1 MKALNARQKK
11 LLMGLLAVVLLI
23 VALLLV
29 PLFAPKKEK
38 APESIVGVIP
48 EADLVEDDGSKTG
61 SYRNNSIGDYWDSL
75 EESPET
81 ASPSSIADKG
91 LVPGDEPRR
100 DSRKPAAVVVDDIFG
115 DYREASDPP
124 AGPAPARPSGSSAK
138 AHHSSPEK
146 AQQAGSDPA
155 APVQEST
162 ASSDPEPVKPRPQVK
177 RSGAVSSLDE
187 DVATDLG
194 NGFSTLDG
202 TDRWVGGE
210 TGKPYRCMFT
220 RDEKVK
226 SGQRVTIRLL
236 EDLIVGTTHIPRN
249 THLQGVTTISDR
261 MELSINSLDMGG
273 RILTFHFEAFD
284 TDGGKGIYCSDLSQ
298 TQKEITEQGVAT
310 ASTTLN
316 SRLGRVARDAASVGA
331 SIVRSKSGE
340 ATVSVPAGYT
350 FYIIEQD
357 R

>member
-1 MKALNARQKK
+1 MKALNARQKR
-11 LLMGLLAVVLLI
+11 LLLGLLAVVLLI

-38 APESIVGVIP
+38 APESIVAVIP
-48 EADLVEDDGSKTG
+48 EADLVEDDGSKTS
-61 SYRNNSIGDYWDSL
+61 SYRNGSIGSYWDSL
-75 EESPET
+75 DDQNDGAQPGALPSDTPP
-81 ASPSSIADKG
+81 ASDARK
-91 LVPGDEPRR
+91 

-115 DYREASDPP
+115 DYKDS
-124 AGPAPARPSGSSAK
+124 PAPASEPAPRRSQGGGSSSQRSSGAK
-138 AHHSSPEK
+138 FQEPLSSTSADQPEESS
-146 AQQAGSDPA
+146 AVPA
-155 APVQEST
+155 
-162 ASSDPEPVKPRPQVK
+162 PEAPRPQVK

-210 TGKPYRCMFT
+210 AGKPYRCMFT

-226 SGQRVTIRLL
+226 SGQRVTVRLL
-236 EDLIVGTTHIPRN
+236 EDLIVCSTHIPRN

-273 RILTFHFEAFD
+273 RILSFHFEAFD

-298 TQKEITEQGVAT
+298 TAKEVTEQGVAT

-331 SIVRSKSGE
+331 SIVRNKSGE